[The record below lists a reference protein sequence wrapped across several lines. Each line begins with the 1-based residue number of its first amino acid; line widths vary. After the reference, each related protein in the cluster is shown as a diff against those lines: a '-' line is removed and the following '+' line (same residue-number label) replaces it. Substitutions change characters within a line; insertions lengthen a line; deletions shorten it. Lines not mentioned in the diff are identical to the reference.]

1 MSRTGRSENEPF
13 SAQQCRTERAGR
25 STVIGFAPIGF
36 ALLSREYSIRAH
48 SCRRLTKPFPSS
60 VQRRIGSC
68 R

>member
-36 ALLSREYSIRAH
+36 ALLCCRENILFVRIRA
-48 SCRRLTKPFPSS
+48 
-60 VQRRIGSC
+60 GA
-68 R
+68 